1 MRGCLGD
8 GNDER
13 DERDATEAV
22 RAACWTWKVNS

>member
-1 MRGCLGD
+1 MRGLLGD

-22 RAACWTWKVNS
+22 RAACRTWKVNS